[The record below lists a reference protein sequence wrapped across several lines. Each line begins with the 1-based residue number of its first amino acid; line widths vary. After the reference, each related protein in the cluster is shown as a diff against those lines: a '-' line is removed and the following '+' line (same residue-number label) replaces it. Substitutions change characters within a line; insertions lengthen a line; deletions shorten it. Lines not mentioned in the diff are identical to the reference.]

1 MNSKQHNKSQDQ
13 DMEKIK
19 EIPKWTRR
27 YAQNRTLTTFV
38 LLVMVCLISMVIMP
52 PLMCLII
59 GFHKG
64 NMILAGVGIALLIPV
79 SIFFIIF
86 LLKFGGKN
94 RGLIDQLIE
103 QRIYGKEG
111 AVSMPL
117 PKTTKKMRWLDFV
130 GGVIVFICA
139 IGTMNLYMASYISVK
154 NLLPVTAIYG
164 VPFLIF
170 QYLFQR
176 PRLGPLLLLCPILYT
191 VHAVLVLVG
200 VPIFFT
206 GNWGICNMAIPL
218 FGYTFLA
225 YAVGH
230 FYSRYALKKL
240 KTAAHLEENTN
251 GQ

>member
-1 MNSKQHNKSQDQ
+1 MNNKQHNKLQDQ
-13 DMEKIK
+13 DIEKLK

-38 LLVMVCLISMVIMP
+38 LLVMACLISMVIMP

-64 NMILAGVGIALLIPV
+64 NMILAWIGIALLVPV
-79 SIFFIIF
+79 SIFYIIF

-111 AVSMPL
+111 VVSMPL
-117 PKTTKKMRWLDFV
+117 PKTTKKMKWLDVVV
-130 GGVIVFICA
+130 GVVGVICLL
-139 IGTMNLYMASYISVK
+139 GGNYLCMEGYISSK
-154 NLLPVTAIYG
+154 YYQPLSAIYV
-164 VPFLIF
+164 VPFFVFVYFL
-170 QYLFQR
+170 LR
-176 PRLGPLLLLCPILYT
+176 PRVGPLMLICPIFYT
-191 VHAVLVLVG
+191 IHAILIIAG

-206 GNWGICNMAIPL
+206 GNLGFLNMGIPF